1 MSRFRLAALLPLALT
16 TAAALSS
23 GSAAAAPVAVRY
35 PETVTHAFLA
45 IRSAD
50 GVLLAHGELVQ
61 APIAKRRWDS
71 RLVFRFKD
79 GSLWDEKVVFT
90 QDKVFRVM
98 SYHHLERGPSFPEAM
113 EVTFDRDTGRYRAN
127 VDDKTDEGQI
137 DLPEDLHNGMTLT
150 LLKNL
155 PPGTVGTGQ
164 ILAFTPKPHRLTT
177 ELRVEGED
185 QYFVGGVA
193 RTATRY
199 LLKMDLKGLTGVVAT
214 LIGKDPPDLRY
225 WLTTGPARVFL
236 KLEGPMFLKGPK
248 WRIEFAVPQWPAD
261 RSN

>member
-1 MSRFRLAALLPLALT
+1 MSRFRPAGLLALALM
-16 TAAALSS
+16 TAPPLSS
-23 GSAAAAPVAVRY
+23 EPAAAAPVAVRY
-35 PETVTHAFLA
+35 AESITHAVLT
-45 IRSAD
+45 IRSTD
-50 GVLLAHGELVQ
+50 GDLLAHGELVQ

-90 QDKVFRVM
+90 QDKVFRLM
-98 SYHHLERGPSFPEAM
+98 SYHHIERGPSFPEAM
-113 EVTFDRDTGRYRAN
+113 EVTFDRDTGRYRAR

-155 PPGTVGTGQ
+155 PPGTVGAGQ
-164 ILAFTPKPHRLTT
+164 ILAFTPKPHRLAT

-185 QYFVGGVA
+185 RYFVGDVA

-225 WLTTGPARVFL
+225 WLTTGPAPGFL

-248 WRIEFAVPQWPAD
+248 WRIEFGTPRWPP
-261 RSN
+261 S